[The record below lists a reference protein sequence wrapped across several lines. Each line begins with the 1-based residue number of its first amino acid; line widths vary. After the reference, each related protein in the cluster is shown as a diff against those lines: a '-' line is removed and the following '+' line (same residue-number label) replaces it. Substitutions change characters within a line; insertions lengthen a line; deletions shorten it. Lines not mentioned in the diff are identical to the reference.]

1 MNRNIEALARIAAKK
16 ERRIIGLMSGTSLDG
31 LDIAV
36 CLIKGSGFETTVT
49 VEHFETIVYQQ
60 EFKDALREICFKE
73 NVSLRQLTLLHKNI
87 AETHSSM
94 VNAFLVKHHIS
105 KDDIALVAS
114 HGQTVYHI
122 PQAHGPAAT
131 LQLGDA
137 DHIAYNTGIITIS
150 DFRQKNI
157 AVGGE
162 GAPLAAYGDLF
173 LFSER
178 DHDVLLLNIGGIAN
192 FSYLPAKGEMVSSDI
207 GPGNTLMNA
216 WMKANF
222 PGKDHDKDAR
232 LALKGTVNNDLL
244 AELNSNSFFKTSFPK
259 TTGPELFNLE
269 MLTDAMKK
277 TAGKQLNV
285 EDVMATLN
293 QFSAD
298 QIISAINN
306 TTKGNPYKI
315 YISGGGIH
323 NPLLMEHIKKGLT
336 GASYHSVSKKNIP
349 ADGKEAVL
357 FALLANE
364 CMAGDPSVFSD
375 RATNLP
381 AVCMGKISFPY

>member
-1 MNRNIEALARIAAKK
+1 MNRNTEALARIAAKK

-36 CLIKGSGFETTVT
+36 CLIKGCGFETTVT
-49 VEHFETIVYQQ
+49 VEHFETIAYRP
-60 EFKDALREICFKE
+60 EFRDALREICFKE

-87 AETHSSM
+87 AETHSNL
-94 VNAFLVKHHIS
+94 VNTFLAKHHIS
-105 KDDIALVAS
+105 KDDIDLLAS

-122 PQAHGPAAT
+122 PQADGPAAT

-137 DHIAYNTGIITIS
+137 DHIAWNTGIITIS

-157 AVGGE
+157 AAGGE
-162 GAPLAAYGDLF
+162 GAPLAAYGDLL
-173 LFSER
+173 LFSENR
-178 DHDVLLLNIGGIAN
+178 NDVLLLNIGGIAN
-192 FSYLPAKGEMVSSDI
+192 FSFFPSEGEIICSDI

-222 PGKDHDKDAR
+222 PGKDHDEDAG
-232 LALKGTVNNDLL
+232 LALKGTINNDLL

-269 MLTDAMKK
+269 LLSDAMIKISGRPL
-277 TAGKQLNV
+277 TV

-306 TTKGNPYKI
+306 ATKGNPYKI

-336 GASYHSVSKKNIP
+336 GASYHSVLEKNIP

-364 CMAGDPSVFSD
+364 CVAGDPSVFSG
-375 RATNLP
+375 RATNMP
-381 AVCMGKISFPY
+381 GISMGKISFPY